1 LEELYAGRLIPA
13 CFAFLIEQPRFVGH
27 CGASLMGVD
36 DDDDAVGVW
45 CVYLE
50 EDVLLLARLTRCKP
64 DRSSAFQE
72 AQIMAATCFIK

>member
-1 LEELYAGRLIPA
+1 MR
-13 CFAFLIEQPRFVGH
+13 
-27 CGASLMGVD
+27 VD